1 SGKFTGAGALN
12 NSKSPVNLQ
21 SFTGFGSNAAPQGF
35 SYFGKWGNDFDVA
48 MEAIAGNDHINVLSR
63 PRIQTSHAV
72 EANLFVGETRPYI
85 TSTYSYLGSGPS
97 AQYSQ
102 LQIGITLSVLPLIN
116 PDGLVVMDIHQK
128 IQSVGGI
135 VSIGGNDVPRTIDRE
150 AAAKVSVRDKETII
164 LGGFIRSE
172 KSKSIS
178 GVPLLKDIP
187 ILGAL
192 FRSTSKTDDRRELMV
207 LIRPTV
213 LPTPDVAA
221 IVAKD
226 EKSRMPGLVAAERDS
241 NESERKRLEK
251 VQRETSRDLFKREG
265 FTEDQGR

>member
-1 SGKFTGAGALN
+1 
-12 NSKSPVNLQ
+12 
-21 SFTGFGSNAAPQGF
+21 
-35 SYFGKWGNDFDVA
+35 
-48 MEAIAGNDHINVLSR
+48 
-63 PRIQTSHAV
+63 
-72 EANLFVGETRPYI
+72 
-85 TSTYSYLGSGPS
+85 
-97 AQYSQ
+97 
-102 LQIGITLSVLPLIN
+102 
-116 PDGLVVMDIHQK
+116 MDIHQK

-135 VSIGGNDVPRTIDRE
+135 VIIGGNEVPKTIDRE

-164 LGGFIRSE
+164 LGGFISSE
-172 KSKSIS
+172 KSKSLS

-192 FRSTSKTDDRRELMV
+192 FRTTSKTDDRRELMV

-265 FTEDQGR
+265 FSEDQGR